1 MEKRHN
7 DQEQIHNPLVKYGD
21 WLDVNPGNEH
31 LIEASDKIEDLWGQ
45 WKSGE
50 KDELT
55 TFYDMYAMY
64 SKYVRKVSEEEDED
78 GIGAFILQSASAFC
92 IEAQIEHNISWSA
105 ETYID
110 NKAKA
115 GLL

>member
-21 WLDVNPGNEH
+21 WLDVNPGNQR

-45 WKSGE
+45 YKGGE

-64 SKYVRKVSEEEDED
+64 SKHARKVGEEADD
-78 GIGAFILQSASAFC
+78 IGAFILQSANAFC
-92 IEAQIEHNISWSA
+92 IEAQIELGIAMSA